1 MATGTIDVYV
11 KIPTGRNAQYYV
23 RPSDTIETIC
33 KKVAEE
39 EKVKETQVRMKYQG
53 KILNK
58 THSMSYLGVRPETI
72 LKAEVCLFVLLFF
85 VCFGGRGWESPLQL
99 FPIDFCCCLK

>member
-33 KKVAEE
+33 RKVAEE
-39 EKVKETQVRMKYQG
+39 EKVKVMQVRLKYQG
-53 KILNK
+53 KILNR

-72 LKAEVCLFVLLFF
+72 LKAEVIITLVCLFVSALLLRCVFI
-85 VCFGGRGWESPLQL
+85 CHCD
-99 FPIDFCCCLK
+99 IAHN

>member
-11 KIPTGRNAQYYV
+11 KIPTGRNAQYYL

-72 LKAEVCLFVLLFF
+72 LKAEV
-85 VCFGGRGWESPLQL
+85 
-99 FPIDFCCCLK
+99 